1 MKYVNA
7 KDILPENILKQLQTY
22 AAGTLLYVPR
32 EGEEKS
38 WGEVSGYRTYLLKRN
53 RMILNFFQYGVSLD
67 EISNTFGLALG
78 TVKKIIYNKKCR
90 TKLTFRPEVSS
101 AEEYAECGLLEEWV
115 HTYLLFKRKNRG
127 FSDGLYLEDRY
138 FIGPVKMPLTL
149 FHRSSG
155 PEEQLKWRVDA
166 TVFWQKVQIWTE
178 RIASGRSTPPL
189 IIGYADRAFE
199 INCDNPL
206 FEVLTRTGWESYPVI
221 IWMTKR
227 TDYEEFRNQ
236 YGDFE

>member
-22 AAGTLLYVPR
+22 AAGTLLYVPK

-67 EISNTFGLALG
+67 EISNAFGLSKG
-78 TVKKIIYNKKCR
+78 TVKKIVYNKKHR

-101 AEEYAECGLLEEWV
+101 AKEYAECGMLEECV
-115 HTYLLFKRKNRG
+115 HTYLLFVRKNKE
-127 FSDGLYLEDRY
+127 FSDGLYMENRF

-155 PEEQLKWRVDA
+155 PEEKMKWRVNA
-166 TVFWQKVQIWTE
+166 TVFRNKVKNWTA
-178 RIASGRSTPPL
+178 RITDGKATPPL
-189 IIGYADRAFE
+189 IIGYTVGEFE

-206 FEVLTRTGWESYPVI
+206 FEALTCIGLESYPVI
-221 IWMTKR
+221 IWMTQR
-227 TDYEEFRNQ
+227 TDYDDFRKK

>member
-22 AAGTLLYVPR
+22 AAGTLLYVPK

-67 EISNTFGLALG
+67 EISNVFGLSKE
-78 TVKKIIYNKKCR
+78 TVKKIVYNKKHR
-90 TKLTFRPEVSS
+90 AGLTFLPEVSS

-115 HTYLLFKRKNRG
+115 QTYLLFERKNKE
-127 FSDGLYLEDRY
+127 FSNGLYLEERY
-138 FIGPVKMPLTL
+138 FVGPVKMPLTL

-155 PEEQLKWRVDA
+155 PEKQMKWRVNV
-166 TVFWQKVQIWTE
+166 TVFLHRVQMWTE
-178 RIASGRSTPPL
+178 RIADGGTTPPL
-189 IIGYADRAFE
+189 IIGYADGTFE

-206 FEVLTRTGWESYPVI
+206 FEALTHIRRESYPVI

-227 TDYEEFRNQ
+227 TDYEEFRKK